1 MVIKRIKVIEDL
13 DQQQL
18 VKIINEELKHD
29 WKILGDIRSIVTS
42 SIGEHEQIINR
53 ITYSVTMTQDD

>member
-29 WKILGDIRSIVTS
+29 WKS
-42 SIGEHEQIINR
+42 
-53 ITYSVTMTQDD
+53 